1 MHSNFKNKLI
11 YLKEKE
17 QKPGIKLFWLQESV
31 WLWKSC

>member
-17 QKPGIKLFWLQESV
+17 QKPGIKFLFWHQESV
-31 WLWKSC
+31 